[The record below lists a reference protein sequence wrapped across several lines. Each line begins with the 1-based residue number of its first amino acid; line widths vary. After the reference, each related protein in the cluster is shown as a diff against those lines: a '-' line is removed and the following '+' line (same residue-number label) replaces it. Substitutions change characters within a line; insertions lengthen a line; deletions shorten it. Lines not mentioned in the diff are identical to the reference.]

1 MLFHS
6 SILLPLLPSLAAAI
20 TPPPMGDMK
29 LVWSEEFEGAAG
41 ASPDHKVWNTMDAIN
56 TNNEVQTY
64 TKSNS
69 NLQIS
74 GGGTMQFVPR
84 KSGRDG
90 HWTSGRIE
98 TVDSWT
104 PEPGKVT
111 KIAASILIGTNAGAN
126 KQGMWPAF
134 WALGDAMRHG
144 TEWPLAGEIDI
155 FEQVS
160 GTPEAHGT
168 VHCGDVGG
176 GPCNEPTGRAAHT
189 TMPPDGT
196 FNEYAVSIDRTNDDW
211 RAQTITWTV
220 NGNSFY
226 VLTGADINDAPVWSS
241 LAHSPLYLLLNVAVG
256 GDWPGPPNDVSL
268 ERALDVFQ
276 NIACNTNAIS

>member
-1 MLFHS
+1 MRNMLAVFN
-6 SILLPLLPSLAAAI
+6 
-20 TPPPMGDMK
+20 
-29 LVWSEEFEGAAG
+29 LV
-41 ASPDHKVWNTMDAIN
+41 K
-56 TNNEVQTY
+56 
-64 TKSNS
+64 
-69 NLQIS
+69 
-74 GGGTMQFVPR
+74 
-84 KSGRDG
+84 GR
-90 HWTSGRIE
+90 
-98 TVDSWT
+98 V
-104 PEPGKVT
+104 
-111 KIAASILIGTNAGAN
+111 ILICTIAQVVHFYIQC
-126 KQGMWPAF
+126 K
-134 WALGDAMRHG
+134 
-144 TEWPLAGEIDI
+144 GEIDI

-268 ERALDVFQ
+268 ERALDAFP
-276 NIACNTNAIS
+276 NIACNTNTIS

>member
-1 MLFHS
+1 M
-6 SILLPLLPSLAAAI
+6 
-20 TPPPMGDMK
+20 
-29 LVWSEEFEGAAG
+29 VWSEEFEGAAG
-41 ASPDHKVWNTMDAIN
+41 ASPNTKVWNVMDAIN

-84 KSGRDG
+84 KSGKDG

-111 KIAASILIGTNAGAN
+111 KIAASILIGTNAAAN

-134 WALGDAMRHG
+134 WALGDAMRNG
-144 TEWPLAGEIDI
+144 VEWPMAGEIDI
-155 FEQVS
+155 FEQVD
-160 GTPEAHGT
+160 GIAEAYGT
-168 VHCGDVGG
+168 VHCGDESG
-176 GPCNEPTGRAAHT
+176 GPCNEPQGRVAST
-189 TMPPDGT
+189 VLPPDGT
-196 FNEYAVSIDRTNDDW
+196 FNEYAVSIDRTNEDW

-220 NGNSFY
+220 NGNAFNILS
-226 VLTGADINDAPVWSS
+226 GADINDAPVWSS

-256 GDWPGPPNDVSL
+256 GDWPGPPNEVS
-268 ERALDVFQ
+268 RRMK
-276 NIACNTNAIS
+276 ISHRL